1 MVVTPEALKQ
11 RRIAEVIRRLRRE
24 AGKGRGGEFEAFA
37 RQYYQRVAPEDIASQ
52 SSETLYGAARSLWRF
67 GQKRMPGRAK
77 IRAYDPDPRIDGW
90 SSSHTIVEIIHDD
103 MPFLVDSV
111 TMAVARAGVAAHFVV
126 HPVLLVERAAQG
138 KIKLLHAA
146 PAPSA
151 GSDSSIQESW
161 MHICIDHQA
170 APEARESLVA
180 DLDKSLANVRA
191 VVADWRPMLGELD
204 DAIATL
210 ESGPPMID
218 AAEMAEAKAFLAW
231 MKDDN
236 FTLLGYREFDLRD
249 HGREALFAPV
259 KDSGKGLLRDPRVH
273 VLGTPRRL
281 TDLPPEIR
289 HFLKQPALLHIT
301 KTSVRSTVHR
311 AVHMDYVGVKS
322 LDAKGRAIGE
332 HRFIGLFTST
342 AYSMSPSSIP
352 VLRRKVRHVV
362 ERSRLG
368 ATSHAGKALLHIL
381 ETFPRDELLQ
391 ISEDELY
398 EAATGILHLSER
410 PRIRLFV
417 RSDRFKRF
425 ASCLVFVP
433 REQHTTA
440 LRRRFE
446 AILAE
451 AFRGRNSAFSTQIGD
466 DALARLHFI
475 IGRTPSDT
483 AEPNVAALEAKLVA
497 AARTWREDLEDAL
510 IDRHGAVEGR
520 RLTALYGEAFPTA
533 YREVFDAANAV
544 LDIDKIEGLG
554 GVDEVGVH
562 LYAARHPEERAVRFK
577 IYHPEKPVAL
587 SDSLPVLEHMGLR
600 VLYEWPYRVNRGNAR
615 PPIWIHDF
623 EVAAPDGEMP
633 DLAATAAKFEDAVLR
648 IWRGEVEDDRFNGL
662 VFRAGLEWRDVV
674 VLRAYAKY
682 LHQANIP
689 FSPRY
694 LEDTLCG
701 HPAISRNLVK
711 LFHARFDPA
720 QAQTSGRR
728 ASRLLVAIDA
738 QLEAVA
744 NLDEDR
750 ILRWFRNL
758 VQATLRT
765 NFYQRDDAGAVKN
778 YVAFKLDSRAIE
790 GLPLPRPHVE
800 VTVYSPRV
808 EAIHL
813 RGGRIARGGIR
824 WSDRRE
830 DFRTEVL
837 GLMKAQM
844 VKNSVIVP
852 VGSKGGFVTKRLPAT
867 DDRQAIQNEVI
878 ASYVTFMS
886 GLLDLTDNLVDGA
899 IAPPRDVVRHDEDDP
914 YLVVAAD
921 KGTATFS
928 DIANDVSQAYG
939 FWLGDAFASGG
950 SAGYDHKRMG
960 ITARGAWESVKRHF
974 RELGLD
980 TQTTPFSVV
989 GIGDMGGDVFGNG
1002 MLLSPHIRLVAAFNH
1017 QHIFVDPDPDAKK
1030 SYAERKRLFALPRS
1044 SWSNYKPALISKG
1057 GGVFDRAAKSIKL
1070 SPEIKRTFDLE
1081 ADSLTPADL
1090 IRALLKAP
1098 VDLLWFGGIGTY
1110 VKAVA
1115 ESDADAGDRAN
1126 DGLRIDARALRC
1138 RVIGEGANLGIT
1150 QRGRIE
1156 FALGGG
1162 RVNTDFVDNSAG
1174 VDCSDH
1180 EVNIKILLNGAIADR
1195 SLVAGQR
1202 NRLLARMTDEV
1213 GDLVLRDNY
1222 LQAQA
1227 ISVCEAEDVA
1237 GLDAQARLMHTLERA
1252 GALDRA
1258 IEFLPDEEAV
1268 AERQAAGRGLT
1279 RPEISVL
1286 VSYSKITLFDALTAS
1301 DVPED
1306 PYFANDL
1313 ALYFPRALR
1322 KRFAPALAGHRL
1334 RREIVATVVANSIV
1348 NRAGPTFVSD
1358 LVEETG
1364 AAAADIARAYTLTR
1378 DAFALRPL
1386 WLAIEALDNKVPAAL
1401 QVRMF
1406 REVMQLIHRSTEWY
1420 LRNRRAPLDIAGTIA
1435 QLAPGIAALD
1445 AVLDGVIS
1453 EFEAVGLEQRSA
1465 GLRGEGVPA
1474 DLARRVARL
1483 DTLAAAC
1490 HVVEVARLGGRSVAE
1505 VARVYFALGARLGLD
1520 WLRAEA
1526 EQLAPDSPWERRAVS
1541 AILEDFYGQQRALTS
1556 RVFDS
1561 ADGAAGDAALAK
1573 WEADNAAVVAR
1584 SADLMA
1590 SFRSAGGIDVAR
1602 LAIANRHV
1610 RGLIVG

>member
-1 MVVTPEALKQ
+1 M
-11 RRIAEVIRRLRRE
+11 
-24 AGKGRGGEFEAFA
+24 
-37 RQYYQRVAPEDIASQ
+37 
-52 SSETLYGAARSLWRF
+52 
-67 GQKRMPGRAK
+67 
-77 IRAYDPDPRIDGW
+77 
-90 SSSHTIVEIIHDD
+90 
-103 MPFLVDSV
+103 
-111 TMAVARAGVAAHFVV
+111 
-126 HPVLLVERAAQG
+126 
-138 KIKLLHAA
+138 
-146 PAPSA
+146 
-151 GSDSSIQESW
+151 
-161 MHICIDHQA
+161 
-170 APEARESLVA
+170 
-180 DLDKSLANVRA
+180 
-191 VVADWRPMLGELD
+191 
-204 DAIATL
+204 
-210 ESGPPMID
+210 
-218 AAEMAEAKAFLAW
+218 
-231 MKDDN
+231 
-236 FTLLGYREFDLRD
+236 
-249 HGREALFAPV
+249 
-259 KDSGKGLLRDPRVH
+259 
-273 VLGTPRRL
+273 
-281 TDLPPEIR
+281 
-289 HFLKQPALLHIT
+289 
-301 KTSVRSTVHR
+301 
-311 AVHMDYVGVKS
+311 
-322 LDAKGRAIGE
+322 
-332 HRFIGLFTST
+332 
-342 AYSMSPSSIP
+342 
-352 VLRRKVRHVV
+352 
-362 ERSRLG
+362 
-368 ATSHAGKALLHIL
+368 
-381 ETFPRDELLQ
+381 
-391 ISEDELY
+391 
-398 EAATGILHLSER
+398 
-410 PRIRLFV
+410 
-417 RSDRFKRF
+417 
-425 ASCLVFVP
+425 
-433 REQHTTA
+433 
-440 LRRRFE
+440 
-446 AILAE
+446 
-451 AFRGRNSAFSTQIGD
+451 
-466 DALARLHFI
+466 
-475 IGRTPSDT
+475 
-483 AEPNVAALEAKLVA
+483 
-497 AARTWREDLEDAL
+497 
-510 IDRHGAVEGR
+510 
-520 RLTALYGEAFPTA
+520 
-533 YREVFDAANAV
+533 

-554 GVDEVGVH
+554 GIDEVGVH
-562 LYAARHPEERAVRFK
+562 LYAAQHPEERAVRFK

-886 GLLDLTDNLVDGA
+886 GLLDLTDNLVEGA

-1070 SPEIKRTFDLE
+1070 SPEIKRTFDIE

-1180 EVNIKILLNGAIADR
+1180 EVNIKILLNGAIAD
-1195 SLVAGQR
+1195 
-1202 NRLLARMTDEV
+1202 
-1213 GDLVLRDNY
+1213 
-1222 LQAQA
+1222 
-1227 ISVCEAEDVA
+1227 
-1237 GLDAQARLMHTLERA
+1237 
-1252 GALDRA
+1252 
-1258 IEFLPDEEAV
+1258 
-1268 AERQAAGRGLT
+1268 
-1279 RPEISVL
+1279 
-1286 VSYSKITLFDALTAS
+1286 ALTAS

-1348 NRAGPTFVSD
+1348 NRAGPTFVND

-1406 REVMQLIHRSTEWY
+1406 REVMQLIHRSAEWY
-1420 LRNRRAPLDIAGTIA
+1420 LRNRRAPLDIAGTIV

-1526 EQLAPDSPWERRAVS
+1526 EQLAPDSPWERRAIS

-1556 RVFDS
+1556 RVFDG